1 MNAFEFADKIY
12 SLCADNEELKQL
24 LDVVTDDDYE
34 LKIRTEDVMAEGYE
48 AEKLPFI
55 AIYFAEAWKTYNDFT
70 NLGFLYIDIYTG
82 MRNSVPAI
90 RKILV
95 DIMHDNFDVRVRNEM
110 QTPSGVHAVYK
121 YRLVFAPLIST

>member
-1 MNAFEFADKIY
+1 MNCFEYVDKIC
-12 SLCADNEELKQL
+12 SLCTNNEQLVELL
-24 LDVVTDDDYE
+24 GITTDDDYE

-48 AEKLPFI
+48 AENLPYI

-70 NLGFLYIDIYTG
+70 NLGFLYIDIYAA

-121 YRLVFAPLIST
+121 YRLEFTPLVST